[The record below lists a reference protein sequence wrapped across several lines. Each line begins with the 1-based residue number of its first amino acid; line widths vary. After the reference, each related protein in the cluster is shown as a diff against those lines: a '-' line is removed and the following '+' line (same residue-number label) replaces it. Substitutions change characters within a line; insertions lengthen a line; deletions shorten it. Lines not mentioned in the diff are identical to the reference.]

1 MRYLICLSFIFSASL
16 SAGTIHKWIDEDGNV
31 HYGDS
36 PPVSVTTKPV
46 RVIGAPSD
54 PGKAL
59 PRLGTSDESDSSS
72 DSNSAADE
80 PDPSTLPEDQ
90 AKVAC
95 DLAKKDLKA
104 IKSSNR
110 VRLKSADGS
119 TRYLTTEEIA
129 ERRKNTEE
137 DIENFC
143 R

>member
-16 SAGTIHKWIDEDGNV
+16 SAGTIHKWVDEDGNV

-36 PPVSVTTKPV
+36 PPVSVTTNPV

-59 PRLGTSDESDSSS
+59 PRLGTGGEPESDST
-72 DSNSAADE
+72 SNSAEDE
-80 PDPSTLPEDQ
+80 PDPSTVPEDQ

-95 DLAKKDLKA
+95 DEANKDLKA
-104 IKSSNR
+104 INSSKR
-110 VRLKSADGS
+110 IRLKSADGS

-129 ERRKNTEE
+129 ERRKIAEE
-137 DIENFC
+137 DVKNFC